1 MNASFSPEVVGII
14 CNKILATIEKVLL
27 IKFPFIR
34 DLGIGNNPFYNFF
47 FFNFNYLLRE
57 NDPTN
62 KGINCTVRNNT
73 KKCIPPLLALEGRLF
88 LCWNVFYIFIVRID
102 ATYLFKNRIWSINDS
117 LFTRFWGHN
126 HYVGKMAKWL
136 KA

>member
-14 CNKILATIEKVLL
+14 RNKILATIEKVLS

-47 FFNFNYLLRE
+47 YFNYLLRE

-62 KGINCTVRNNT
+62 KGINCTVRNNI
-73 KKCIPPLLALEGRLF
+73 KK
-88 LCWNVFYIFIVRID
+88 
-102 ATYLFKNRIWSINDS
+102 
-117 LFTRFWGHN
+117 N
-126 HYVGKMAKWL
+126 H
-136 KA
+136 